1 MLFSAA
7 NRTRRDRM
15 TLALAI
21 AFNAVLVLA
30 LFGALI
36 TVMSRAARLK
46 PHVSAASTSAEP
58 VVLRRAVRPP
68 GARRP
73 GVVLAD
79 VRA

>member
-1 MLFSAA
+1 MNLV
-7 NRTRRDRM
+7 
-15 TLALAI
+15 LAI
-21 AFNAVLVLA
+21 AFNGVLVLA

-46 PHVSAASTSAEP
+46 PHVSAAAETSSEP
-58 VVLRRAVRPP
+58 LVRRRPVRSW

-73 GVVLAD
+73 DVALAD

>member
-1 MLFSAA
+1 
-7 NRTRRDRM
+7 M

-46 PHVSAASTSAEP
+46 PHVSAAASTSAEP
-58 VVLRRAVRPP
+58 VVLRRVVGPRD
-68 GARRP
+68 ARRRS
-73 GVVLAD
+73 VVLAD